1 MPSLP
6 LDSSVMVPSPPVGE
20 DRGVAEMY
28 CLVPGRVG
36 LVGEAG
42 PQGCMPGLLEPA
54 SYSGPS

>member
-1 MPSLP
+1 
-6 LDSSVMVPSPPVGE
+6 MVPSPPVGE